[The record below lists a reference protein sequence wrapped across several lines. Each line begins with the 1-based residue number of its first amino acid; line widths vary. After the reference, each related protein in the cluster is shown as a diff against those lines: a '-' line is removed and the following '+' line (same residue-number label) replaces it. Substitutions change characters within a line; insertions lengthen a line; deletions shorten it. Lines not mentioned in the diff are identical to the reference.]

1 MMRTY
6 KINNLQGNWFTEAA
20 HPVSEMLDIV
30 TDLLAYLMSAEGEW
44 EGERAPSALLGH
56 AVNPY
61 KVKYKFI

>member
-30 TDLLAYLMSAEGEW
+30 TDLLAYLMSAEGNGRRKSTLCSPGTYCKPVQSE
-44 EGERAPSALLGH
+44 
-56 AVNPY
+56 
-61 KVKYKFI
+61 I